1 MLVKVCG
8 LKRAEDVREAAEQG
22 VDFCG
27 FIFHPQSPRAIAPA
41 RAAELDSG
49 GCRRVG
55 VFVDQGSEEILGIM
69 ETARLDFVQLHGRQ
83 SVDCALRIGAEKV
96 IRVLWP
102 ERFAS
107 AGALQAEIDRHARA
121 CAYYLLDAGKRG
133 GGSGRH
139 LDWEALRELRFP
151 HPWLL
156 AGGLLYTAGGV
167 IYALK
172 RPAFEQR
179 HPNFGMHEI
188 FHLFVMAGSFCH
200 YLVMYVYMV

>member
-1 MLVKVCG
+1 MLVKICG
-8 LKRAEDVREAAEQG
+8 LKRPEDVREAVALG

-49 GCRRVG
+49 DCRRAG
-55 VFVDQGSEEILGIM
+55 VFVEQGSEEILGVM
-69 ETARLDFVQLHGRQ
+69 ETARLDFAQLHGRQ
-83 SVDCALRIGAEKV
+83 SVDCALRIGPERV

-107 AGALQAEIDRHARA
+107 VSALQAEIDRHARA

-139 LDWEALRELRFP
+139 LDWHSLSELRFP
-151 HPWLL
+151 RPWLL
-156 AGGLLYTAGGV
+156 AGGLSADALGEALRLCSPDGVDLNSGVETAPGV
-167 IYALK
+167 KDAARLRAAILAA
-172 RPAFEQR
+172 RGE
-179 HPNFGMHEI
+179 
-188 FHLFVMAGSFCH
+188 
-200 YLVMYVYMV
+200 

>member
-1 MLVKVCG
+1 MLVKICG
-8 LKRAEDVREAAEQG
+8 LKRAEDVREAVELG

-49 GCRRVG
+49 DCRRVG
-55 VFVDQGSEEILGIM
+55 VFVEQGSEEILGVM
-69 ETARLDFVQLHGRQ
+69 DAARLDFAQLHGRQ

-107 AGALQAEIDRHARA
+107 VSALQAEIDRHART
-121 CAYYLLDAGKRG
+121 CAWYLLDAGKRG

-139 LDWEALRELRFP
+139 LDWDSLRELRFP

-156 AGGLLYTAGGV
+156 AGGLSAATLPAALQSCRPDGVDLNSGIEVAPGVKDVDRLREAVLTAR
-167 IYALK
+167 A
-172 RPAFEQR
+172 
-179 HPNFGMHEI
+179 
-188 FHLFVMAGSFCH
+188 
-200 YLVMYVYMV
+200 

>member
-1 MLVKVCG
+1 MLIKVCG
-8 LKRAEDVREAAEQG
+8 LKRADDVRNAVELG

-41 RAAELDSG
+41 RASELESG

-55 VFVDQGSEEILGIM
+55 VFVEQGSEEILDIL
-69 ETARLDFVQLHGRQ
+69 EAARLDFAQLHGRQ

-107 AGALQAEIDRHARA
+107 VGALQAEIDRHARA
-121 CAYYLLDAGKRG
+121 CAWYLLDAGKRG
-133 GGSGRH
+133 GGSGCH
-139 LDWEALRELRFP
+139 LDWESLRELRFP

-156 AGGLLYTAGGV
+156 AGGLDAASLATALQSCRPDGV
-167 IYALK
+167 DLNSGIEVAPGVKDAVRL
-172 RPAFEQR
+172 REAVRVAREAR
-179 HPNFGMHEI
+179 
-188 FHLFVMAGSFCH
+188 C
-200 YLVMYVYMV
+200 

>member
-8 LKRAEDVREAAEQG
+8 QKRAEDEREAAEQG

-49 GCRRVG
+49 DCRRAG
-55 VFVDQGSEEILGIM
+55 VFVEQGSEEILGVM
-69 ETARLDFVQLHGRQ
+69 ETARLDFAQLHGRQ
-83 SVDCALRIGAEKV
+83 SVDCALRIGPERV

-107 AGALQAEIDRHARA
+107 VSALQAEIDRHARA

-139 LDWEALRELRFP
+139 LDWHSLSELRFP
-151 HPWLL
+151 RPWLR
-156 AGGLLYTAGGV
+156 AGGLSADALGEALRLCSPDGVDLNSGVETAPGV
-167 IYALK
+167 KDAARLRAAILAA
-172 RPAFEQR
+172 RGE
-179 HPNFGMHEI
+179 
-188 FHLFVMAGSFCH
+188 
-200 YLVMYVYMV
+200 

>member
-8 LKRAEDVREAAEQG
+8 LKRAEDVREAAELG

-156 AGGLLYTAGGV
+156 AGGLSAD
-167 IYALK
+167 ALK
-172 RPAFEQR
+172 VALQACRPDGVDLNSGIEVA
-179 HPNFGMHEI
+179 PG
-188 FHLFVMAGSFCH
+188 VKDAGR
-200 YLVMYVYMV
+200 LREALLAARGERA